1 MTPFQAYPP
10 LPLQLL
16 PSMDWL
22 LLSLLC
28 AFALASADA
37 ATKAWLRDYSARE
50 LTLIRFTL
58 TAVFLAPLL
67 IGVPPLGELPGA
79 FWYWIAALVPL
90 EILAMFLYMA
100 AIRDHP
106 LALTLPYLAFT
117 PVFVILI
124 AHWLLGEAVSVAGA
138 AGIGLIVAGA
148 WLLNGHT
155 ARLAD
160 WRSWGAPLAAIPRS
174 PGSRLMLA
182 VAMLYAFTAT
192 LGKGALQ
199 YLPPERFGAFYF
211 ALLGVAALVL
221 IAGPNPRILWRVWRR
236 PWPVL
241 AVLGLNGLMVFT
253 HFMAIQ
259 RVEVAYMIAV
269 KRTSLVIGILY
280 GAWLFHE
287 SGLRQHLGAAAL
299 MLTGVFLVAW

>member
-1 MTPFQAYPP
+1 ME
-10 LPLQLL
+10 
-16 PSMDWL
+16 WL

-37 ATKAWLRDYSARE
+37 ATKAWLRDYSAHE
-50 LTLIRFTL
+50 LTLIRLTL
-58 TAVFLAPLL
+58 TAAFMAPLL
-67 IGVPPLGELPGA
+67 LQLPPLAELPAA

-106 LALTLPYLAFT
+106 LALTVPYLAFT

-124 AHWLLGEAVSVAGA
+124 AHWILGETVSAAGA
-138 AGIGLIVAGA
+138 TGIGLIVAGA
-148 WLLNGHT
+148 WLLNSHA
-155 ARLAD
+155 ARYRD
-160 WRSWGAPLAAIPRS
+160 WRSWGAPLAAAGRS
-174 PGSRLMLA
+174 AGSRLMLGVA
-182 VAMLYAFTAT
+182 VLYAFTAT

-199 YLPPERFGAFYF
+199 YLPPEGFGAFYF
-211 ALLGVAALVL
+211 ALLGLAALAL
-221 IAGPNPRILWRVWRR
+221 IAAPDPRILGRVWRR
-236 PWPVL
+236 PGPVL
-241 AVLGLNGLMVFT
+241 AVIALNAVMVFT

-287 SGLRQHLGAAAL
+287 TGLRRHLGAAAL
-299 MLTGVFLVAW
+299 MLGGVFLIAW